1 MADNGLSDEQLDKM
15 LAAQKHERNTTPI
28 TSGRTDQ
35 QIATEYADRMLKLLN
50 QVTEVLN
57 EARRE
62 HGMTISFG
70 YAPPNQFGIQT
81 LASLEVSKKLC

>member
-1 MADNGLSDEQLDKM
+1 MDDLEKGKLVESKV
-15 LAAQKHERNTTPI
+15 TPI
-28 TSGRTDQ
+28 TAGRTDQ
-35 QIATEYADRMLKLLN
+35 QIAGEYADRMLKLLN

-70 YAPPNQFGIQT
+70 YTPPNQFGIQT

>member
-1 MADNGLSDEQLDKM
+1 MSEQPPQKPAGGGAIGSIPGIVPIGL
-15 LAAQKHERNTTPI
+15 
-28 TSGRTDQ
+28 GRTDQ
-35 QIATEYADRMLKLLN
+35 QIASEYADRMLKLLN

-81 LASLEVSKKLC
+81 LATLEVSKKLC

>member
-1 MADNGLSDEQLDKM
+1 MASEEELQ
-15 LAAQKHERNTTPI
+15 AQAQAQRARQITPI
-28 TSGRTDQ
+28 SAGRTDQ
-35 QIATEYADRMLKLLN
+35 QIAAEYSDRMLKLLN

-81 LASLEVSKKLC
+81 LASLEIMKKLC